1 MTAQPLAFL
10 NDRFLPYADA
20 AIALHDAGFVQGVT
34 VSEQLRTFGGR
45 LFRLE
50 EHLQR
55 LDESLAIVGIR
66 SPHGNAELAEIAQR
80 LIDHNLPLAGA
91 SGDLGLAILL
101 TPGPYAAFAPPGA
114 SDKPTVCLHT
124 YRLAFPLWAG
134 KFRTGQALVTTS
146 VMQVP
151 PECWPTA
158 LKCRS
163 RMHYYLA
170 DREAQRIEPGAR
182 ALMLDQEGG
191 VTEASTAN
199 LVIAR
204 TTEGLVSPPLR
215 KILPGISV
223 AVLAELAQ
231 SLKIPFTYRDLT
243 LQEVIDA
250 DEAFLTSTSPC
261 MLPVS
266 RVNGHALRGG
276 VPGPIYERLLA
287 AWNQLVGLDIAEQAR
302 RAAAI

>member
-1 MTAQPLAFL
+1 MSEQPLAFL
-10 NDRFLPYADA
+10 NDRFLPYRDA

-55 LDESLAIVGIR
+55 LEQSLMMVGIH
-66 SPHGNAELAEIAQR
+66 SPHSSARLAEIARQ
-80 LIDHNLPLAGA
+80 LIEHNLPLAGPA
-91 SGDLGLAILL
+91 GDLGLAILL
-101 TPGPYAAFAPPGA
+101 TPGPYAAFAPPD
-114 SDKPTVCLHT
+114 SSRTPTVCLHT
-124 YRLAFPLWAG
+124 YRLAFRLWAE
-134 KFRTGQALVTTS
+134 KFRIGQALVTTS

-151 PECWPTA
+151 SECWPTA

-170 DREAQRIEPGAR
+170 DREAQRIEAGAR
-182 ALMLDQEGG
+182 ALMLDQQGC

-199 LVIAR
+199 LVIFR
-204 TTEGLVSPPLR
+204 TTEGLISPPLR

-223 AVLAELAQ
+223 AVLEELAQ
-231 SLKIPFTYRDLT
+231 TIAISFTYRDLT
-243 LQEVIDA
+243 LQDLIDA

-261 MLPVS
+261 ILPVS
-266 RVNGHALRGG
+266 RVNGHPLRGG
-276 VPGPIYERLLA
+276 VPGPMYARLLA
-287 AWNQLVGLDIAEQAR
+287 AWNKLVGLDIAEQAR
-302 RAAAI
+302 QGASS